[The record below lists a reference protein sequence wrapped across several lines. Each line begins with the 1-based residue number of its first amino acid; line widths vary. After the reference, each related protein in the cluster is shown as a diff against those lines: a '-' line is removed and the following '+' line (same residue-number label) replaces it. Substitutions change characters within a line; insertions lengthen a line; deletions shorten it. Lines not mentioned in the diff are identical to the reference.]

1 MTSPWNAAEIK
12 QRVDLQT
19 FLLSRYGVTFR
30 NSRAACLKAHL
41 HAHGD
46 KDPSMP
52 LSKNQKAVKCFAGD
66 HLNGWADC
74 FKVVQEM
81 EGVDFP
87 TAKQICGEFV
97 GLKHTTPLKR
107 KSMAKK
113 SPIIAD
119 VPLPRLLPW
128 REQAGRLEMLA
139 LDLNLK
145 AERTLAL
152 SKNLDPNQVPDT
164 VLDRAMEGIRRA
176 FRDKAL
182 AKMLEELTF
191 TIRDKGLTEERKYVH
206 AS

>member
-1 MTSPWNAAEIK
+1 MNKNAAEIK
-12 QRVDLQT
+12 QLLDLPS
-19 FLLSRYGVTFR
+19 FLKSRHGVSFEKG
-30 NSRAACLKAHL
+30 RAKCLKAEL
-41 HAHGD
+41 HTHGD
-46 KDPSMP
+46 KDPSLI
-52 LSKNQKAVKCFAGD
+52 LSKNRKAVKCMAGD

-74 FKVVQEM
+74 FQVVQVM
-81 EGVDFP
+81 EGVDFL
-87 TAKQICGEFV
+87 TAKTICGEFV
-97 GLKHTTPLKR
+97 GLKSATQTKR
-107 KSMAKK
+107 RDLSKENATVV
-113 SPIIAD
+113 D
-119 VPLPRLLPW
+119 LLPPRCLSW

-191 TIRDKGLTEERKYVH
+191 TIRDKGLTEERKYAN